1 MAQLKVYQIDHY
13 RQKIR
18 DLINPLRRIIDLK
31 LSEKKDIVKQ
41 QISKKLNQT
50 LKIDKWKKT
59 IESYENQ
66 YVKLEQDFQKAK
78 KKIKEQ
84 QLSESKKF
92 CKILIRNG
100 ASKYDIPRSDDD
112 RVISESQI
120 NDCFESIVDQI
131 TEDKCKTMQEF
142 KEINKLDHV
151 QSCMND
157 VLYEEGSSE
166 GMNKRLDEILKS
178 SLGITFRRD
187 HALQLTKQ

>member
-18 DLINPLRRIIDLK
+18 DLINPLKRIIDLK

-59 IESYENQ
+59 VENFESQ
-66 YVKLEQDFQKAK
+66 FLKLEQDFQKAK
-78 KKIKEQ
+78 RKLKEQ
-84 QLSESKKF
+84 QLSESKKL

-112 RVISESQI
+112 KVISESQI
-120 NDCFESIVDQI
+120 DDCFENIVDQI

-142 KEINKLDHV
+142 KEINKLEHV

-166 GMNKRLDEILKS
+166 GMNARLDEIMKGS
-178 SLGITFRRD
+178 FGIPFRREQ
-187 HALQLTKQ
+187 ALQLTKQ

>member
-31 LSEKKDIVKQ
+31 LSEKKDFVKQ

-50 LKIDKWKKT
+50 LKIDKWKRT

-66 YVKLEQDFQKAK
+66 FLKLEQDFNKAK
-78 KKIKEQ
+78 RKLKEQ

-92 CKILIRNG
+92 CKILLRNG
-100 ASKYDIPRSDDD
+100 ASKYDIPRADDD
-112 RVISESQI
+112 RVIKESQI

-166 GMNKRLDEILKS
+166 GMNTRLDEIMKGS
-178 SLGITFRRD
+178 FGIPFRREQ
-187 HALQLTKQ
+187 ALQLTKQ

>member
-50 LKIDKWKKT
+50 LKIDKWKRT

-66 YVKLEQDFQKAK
+66 FLKLEQDFNKAK
-78 KKIKEQ
+78 RKLKEQ

-92 CKILIRNG
+92 CKILLRNG
-100 ASKYDIPRSDDD
+100 ASKYDIPRADDD
-112 RVISESQI
+112 RVIKESQI

-166 GMNKRLDEILKS
+166 GMNTRLDEIMKGS
-178 SLGITFRRD
+178 FGIPFRREQ
-187 HALQLTKQ
+187 ALQLTKQ

>member
-13 RQKIR
+13 REKIR
-18 DLINPLRRIIDLK
+18 GLINPLRRIIDLK

-50 LKIDKWKKT
+50 LKIDKWKRT

-92 CKILIRNG
+92 CKILVRNG
-100 ASKYDIPRSDDD
+100 ANKYDIPRSDDD

-166 GMNKRLDEILKS
+166 GMNSRLDEIMKGS
-178 SLGITFRRD
+178 FGIPFRREQ
-187 HALQLTKQ
+187 ALQLTKQ

>member
-13 RQKIR
+13 RSKIR
-18 DLINPLRRIIDLK
+18 EMIDPLRRVINLK

-59 IESYENQ
+59 IDNYENQ
-66 YVKLEQDFQKAK
+66 FLQLEQDFNKAK
-78 KKIKEQ
+78 RKLKET
-84 QLSESKKF
+84 QLSESKKLS
-92 CKILIRNG
+92 KIFKKNG
-100 ASKYDIPRSDDD
+100 VSSYNLPQED

-120 NDCFESIVDQI
+120 DDCFQNIVEQI

-166 GMNKRLDEILKS
+166 GMNSRLDEIMKGS
-178 SLGITFRRD
+178 FGIAFRREQ
-187 HALQLTKQ
+187 ALQLTKQ

>member
-13 RQKIR
+13 RSKIR
-18 DLINPLRRIIDLK
+18 EMIDPLRRVINLK

-59 IESYENQ
+59 IDNYENQ
-66 YVKLEQDFQKAK
+66 FLQLEQDFNKAK
-78 KKIKEQ
+78 RKLKET
-84 QLSESKKF
+84 QLSESKKLS
-92 CKILIRNG
+92 KIFKKNG
-100 ASKYDIPRSDDD
+100 VSSYNLPQED

-120 NDCFESIVDQI
+120 NDCFENIVDQI

-166 GMNKRLDEILKS
+166 GMNSRLDDIMKGS
-178 SLGITFRRD
+178 FGIAFRREQ
-187 HALQLTKQ
+187 ALQLTKQ

>member
-92 CKILIRNG
+92 CKILLRNG
-100 ASKYDIPRSDDD
+100 ASKYDIPRADDD
-112 RVISESQI
+112 RVIKESQI

-166 GMNKRLDEILKS
+166 GMNSRLDEIMKGS
-178 SLGITFRRD
+178 FGIPFRREQ
-187 HALQLTKQ
+187 ALQLTKQ

>member
-18 DLINPLRRIIDLK
+18 DLINPLKRIIDLK

-59 IESYENQ
+59 VENFESQ
-66 YVKLEQDFQKAK
+66 FLKLEQDYGKAK
-78 KKIKEQ
+78 RKLKET
-84 QLSESKKF
+84 QLSESKKLSKVF
-92 CKILIRNG
+92 KKNG
-100 ASKYDIPRSDDD
+100 VSSYNLPQED

-120 NDCFESIVDQI
+120 DDCFQNIVEQI

-166 GMNKRLDEILKS
+166 GMNSRLDDIMKGS
-178 SLGITFRRD
+178 FGIAFRREQ
-187 HALQLTKQ
+187 ALQLTKQ

>member
-13 RQKIR
+13 REKIR

-50 LKIDKWKKT
+50 LKIDKWKRT

-100 ASKYDIPRSDDD
+100 ANKYDIPRSDDD
-112 RVISESQI
+112 RVISES
-120 NDCFESIVDQI
+120 
-131 TEDKCKTMQEF
+131 
-142 KEINKLDHV
+142 
-151 QSCMND
+151 
-157 VLYEEGSSE
+157 
-166 GMNKRLDEILKS
+166 
-178 SLGITFRRD
+178 
-187 HALQLTKQ
+187 

>member
-59 IESYENQ
+59 IENYENQ
-66 YVKLEQDFQKAK
+66 FLKLEQDYKKAK
-78 KKIKEQ
+78 RKLKDQ
-84 QLSESKKF
+84 QLIESKKL
-92 CKILIRNG
+92 CKILVRNG
-100 ASKYDIPRSDDD
+100 ANSYDIPRHEDD

-120 NDCFESIVDQI
+120 NDCFENIVDQI

-142 KEINKLDHV
+142 KEINKLNHV
-151 QSCMND
+151 QSCMED

-166 GMNKRLDEILKS
+166 GMNLRLDEIMKGS
-178 SLGITFRRD
+178 FGIPFRREQ
-187 HALQLTKQ
+187 ALQLTKQ

>member
-66 YVKLEQDFQKAK
+66 YAKLEQDFQKAK

-92 CKILIRNG
+92 CKILVRNG

-166 GMNKRLDEILKS
+166 GMNSRLDEIMKGS
-178 SLGITFRRD
+178 FGIPFRREQ
-187 HALQLTKQ
+187 ALQLTKQ

>member
-13 RQKIR
+13 RNKIR

-66 YVKLEQDFQKAK
+66 YAKLEQDFQKAK

-92 CKILIRNG
+92 CKILVRNG

-166 GMNKRLDEILKS
+166 GMNTRLDEIMKGS
-178 SLGITFRRD
+178 FGIPFRREQ
-187 HALQLTKQ
+187 ALQLTKQ

>member
-66 YVKLEQDFQKAK
+66 YAKLEQDFQKAK

-92 CKILIRNG
+92 CKILVRNG

-166 GMNKRLDEILKS
+166 GMNTRLDEIMKGS
-178 SLGITFRRD
+178 FGIPFRREQ
-187 HALQLTKQ
+187 ALQLTKQ

>member
-13 RQKIR
+13 RSKIR
-18 DLINPLRRIIDLK
+18 EMIDPLRRVINLK

-59 IESYENQ
+59 IDNYENQ
-66 YVKLEQDFQKAK
+66 FLQLEQDFNKAK
-78 KKIKEQ
+78 RKLKET
-84 QLSESKKF
+84 QLSESKKLSKVF
-92 CKILIRNG
+92 KKNG
-100 ASKYDIPRSDDD
+100 VSSYNLPQED

-120 NDCFESIVDQI
+120 DDCFQNIVEQI

-166 GMNKRLDEILKS
+166 GMNSRLDDIMKGS
-178 SLGITFRRD
+178 FGIAFRREQ
-187 HALQLTKQ
+187 ALQLTKQ

>member
-13 RQKIR
+13 RNKIR

-59 IESYENQ
+59 IENYEDQNL
-66 YVKLEQDFQKAK
+66 KLEQDFQKAK
-78 KKIKEQ
+78 RKLKEQ

-92 CKILIRNG
+92 CKILLRNG
-100 ASKYDIPRSDDD
+100 ANKYDIPRSDDD
-112 RVISESQI
+112 RVIKESQI

-166 GMNKRLDEILKS
+166 GMNTRLDEIMKGS
-178 SLGITFRRD
+178 FGIPFRREQ
-187 HALQLTKQ
+187 ALQLTKQ

>member
-13 RQKIR
+13 RSKIR
-18 DLINPLRRIIDLK
+18 EMIDPLRRVINLK

-59 IESYENQ
+59 IDNYENQ
-66 YVKLEQDFQKAK
+66 FLQLEQDFNKAK
-78 KKIKEQ
+78 RKLKET
-84 QLSESKKF
+84 QLSESKKLS
-92 CKILIRNG
+92 KIFKKNG
-100 ASKYDIPRSDDD
+100 VSSYNLPQED

-120 NDCFESIVDQI
+120 DDCFQNIVEQI

-157 VLYEEGSSE
+157 VLYEEGSSKD
-166 GMNKRLDEILKS
+166 MLNRLDAIMKGT
-178 SLGITFRRD
+178 LGIGFKREE
-187 HALQLTKQ
+187 ALQLTKK

>member
-13 RQKIR
+13 RNKIR

-50 LKIDKWKKT
+50 LKIDKWKRT

-66 YVKLEQDFQKAK
+66 FLKLEQDFQKAK
-78 KKIKEQ
+78 RKLKEQ

-92 CKILIRNG
+92 CKILLRNG
-100 ASKYDIPRSDDD
+100 ANKYDIPRTDDD
-112 RVISESQI
+112 RVIKESQI

-166 GMNKRLDEILKS
+166 GMNTRLDEIMKGS
-178 SLGITFRRD
+178 FGIPFRREQ
-187 HALQLTKQ
+187 ALQLTKQ

>member
-41 QISKKLNQT
+41 QISKKLRQS
-50 LKIDKWKKT
+50 LKIEKWKKD
-59 IESYENQ
+59 IDSYETK
-66 YVKLEQDFQKAK
+66 VLKLEQDFRTMKRK
-78 KKIKEQ
+78 LEEQ
-84 QLSESKKF
+84 QLSESNKF
-92 CKILIRNG
+92 AKILKRHG
-100 ASKYDIPRSDDD
+100 AKSYNLPSDD
-112 RVISESQI
+112 RVITQSQI
-120 NDCFESIVDQI
+120 EDCFSSIVDDI

-166 GMNKRLDEILKS
+166 GMNSRLDDIMKGS
-178 SLGITFRRD
+178 FGIPFRREQ
-187 HALQLTKQ
+187 ALQLTKQ